1 MGVPANHPP
10 QSGNAFK
17 SQNQKEKEAKSIIG
31 NQTCDVFFGADPT
44 PPKIHKEKKVKS
56 IEALLNARAS
66 KSSSEPRESNGLI
79 SENSEGEINSPI
91 NNFDSDSDN
100 DKEKDQSDKEDKKD
114 KKKKHKKHK
123 KDKKNKKS
131 KDRENK
137 SSDIRKNN
145 LKG

>member
-1 MGVPANHPP
+1 
-10 QSGNAFK
+10 
-17 SQNQKEKEAKSIIG
+17 
-31 NQTCDVFFGADPT
+31 
-44 PPKIHKEKKVKS
+44 
-56 IEALLNARAS
+56 
-66 KSSSEPRESNGLI
+66 LI

-91 NNFDSDSDN
+91 NNFDSDSNN
-100 DKEKDQSDKEDKKD
+100 DKEKDYSDKEDKKD

-137 SSDIRKNN
+137 NSYIRKNN